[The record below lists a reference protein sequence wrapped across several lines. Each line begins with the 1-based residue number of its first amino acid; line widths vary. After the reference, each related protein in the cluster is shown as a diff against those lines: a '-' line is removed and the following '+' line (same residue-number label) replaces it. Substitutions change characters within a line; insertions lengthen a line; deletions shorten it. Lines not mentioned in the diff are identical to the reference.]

1 MPLGI
6 FKSMLEIKMRNLNV
20 KIIPRV
26 ILRRRSLL
34 PCPKFLPVTLITVW
48 PMERTQM
55 MSDFRGSWG
64 GV

>member
-1 MPLGI
+1 MIPLGI

-48 PMERTQM
+48 PRER
-55 MSDFRGSWG
+55 S
-64 GV
+64 